1 MLISPVFVRY
11 WNHKVTK
18 NKLCKLWNGQGQH
31 VNKYVPCIFFLSF
44 LLECM
49 CLWPSQ
55 ATMPQCSPQ
64 ALKLYKERKIVKIHL
79 HLTSHSAI
87 TFVLVYHL
95 QVIHNFHIPLS
106 QLWPAIVTHFC
117 LSPQLQIVY
126 HNWVPYDIV
135 WITHTLSL
143 LFSLF
148 NSNLKRQQKKKNGRR
163 EYTII
168 LKLFPDSVV

>member
-1 MLISPVFVRY
+1 MLLTFWCLFHQSSSVIGIIKSLKINYANYEMDRANMSTNMF
-11 WNHKVTK
+11 
-18 NKLCKLWNGQGQH
+18 H
-31 VNKYVPCIFFLSF
+31 VFFLSF

-148 NSNLKRQQKKKNGRR
+148 NSNLKRQQKKRTEGGS
-163 EYTII
+163 I
-168 LKLFPDSVV
+168 P